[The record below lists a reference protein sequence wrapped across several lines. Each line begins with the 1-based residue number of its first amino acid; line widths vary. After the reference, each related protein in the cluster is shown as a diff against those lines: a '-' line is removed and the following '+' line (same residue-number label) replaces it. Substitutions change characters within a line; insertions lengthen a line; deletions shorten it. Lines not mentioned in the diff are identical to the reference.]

1 MNKILDQKTTSLN
14 SDVDLVVEFREGTFN
29 NHYVFE
35 IKDHVTGNVECRI
48 PVSIYNVVQIYNY
61 LSSLLHVDRSV
72 PINYQ
77 TRIELDTGESYL
89 DFFYNR
95 GDHIRMQVSGEC
107 INADHII
114 YDINVKNVAEL
125 LEYFVLTFRGLK
137 TKGDGLL
144 C

>member
-14 SDVDLVVEFREGTFN
+14 SDVNLTVEFREGTFN
-29 NHYVFE
+29 NHYIFE
-35 IKDHVTGNVECRI
+35 IKDRITGNVECRI

-72 PINYQ
+72 SINYQ
-77 TRIELDTGESYL
+77 TRIELNTGGSYL

-95 GDHIRMQVSGEC
+95 GNNIRMQVSGEC
-107 INADHII
+107 INTNHII

-137 TKGDGLL
+137 TKGE
-144 C
+144 

>member
-14 SDVDLVVEFREGTFN
+14 SDVDLSVEFREGTFN

-35 IKDHVTGNVECRI
+35 IKDHITRNVECRI

-77 TRIELDTGESYL
+77 TRIELNTGGSYL

-95 GDHIRMQVSGEC
+95 GNHIRMQVSGKC
-107 INADHII
+107 INTDHII
-114 YDINVKNVAEL
+114 YDINVKNMAEL

-137 TKGDGLL
+137 TKGE
-144 C
+144 